1 MNNSSSNESPL
12 LAIVV
17 PCFNE
22 EEALPATATALG
34 ALLSDLRA
42 AQLVSTTSY
51 VCFVD
56 DGSRDATWRQISS
69 LSDTSPEFRGLRLS
83 RNFGHQGA
91 VLGGMLECDADIVV
105 TIDADLQDDE
115 RCIEDMVKEYH
126 KGCEVVLGVRSNR
139 SSDTFGKRFSAQLY
153 YRMLAW
159 LGVRVVFNHADYR
172 LLSRRAVDLL
182 REYSEANLYLRGVIP
197 LLGLRSS
204 IVFYARRERVA
215 GESKYPLRKM
225 LGLAWDG
232 VTSFSV
238 SPLRLVSGIGVS
250 ISVAALL
257 VTLWAFFVR
266 FVGKGAVPGW
276 ASTVVPIY
284 FLGGVQILCLGILG
298 EYVGKIYLETKRRPR
313 YHIETHAGRDSSW
326 FRSTRTGRSQA
337 P

>member
-1 MNNSSSNESPL
+1 MNNSSSKESPV

-22 EEALPATATALG
+22 EEALPATAKALG
-34 ALLSDLRA
+34 ALLSGLRA
-42 AQLVSTTSY
+42 AQLVSMSSY

-56 DGSRDATWRQISS
+56 DGSRDATWREI
-69 LSDTSPEFRGLRLS
+69 LRLADASPDFRGLRLS

-115 RCIEDMVKEYH
+115 RCIDDMVKEYH
-126 KGCEVVLGVRSNR
+126 KGCEVVLGVRSSR
-139 SSDTFGKRFSAQLY
+139 SSDTFVKRFTAQLY
-153 YRMLAW
+153 YRLLAR

-172 LLSRRAVDLL
+172 LLSRRAVNLL
-182 REYSEANLYLRGVIP
+182 REYTEANLYLRGVIP

-204 IVFYARRERVA
+204 IVHYARRERVA

-225 LGLAWDG
+225 LALAWDG

-257 VTLWAFFVR
+257 VTFWAFFVR
-266 FVGKGAVPGW
+266 FLGKGVVPGW

-284 FLGGVQILCLGILG
+284 FLGGVQILCLGIIG

-313 YHIETHAGRDSSW
+313 YHIETHAGRDSDW
-326 FRSTRTGRSQA
+326 FRPSRTEQSRA

>member
-1 MNNSSSNESPL
+1 MNNANSKELPV

-22 EEALPATATALG
+22 EQALPATAKALG
-34 ALLSDLRA
+34 ALLSSLRA
-42 AQLVSTTSY
+42 AQLVATSSF

-56 DGSRDATWRQISS
+56 DGSRDATWNEILS
-69 LSDTSPEFRGLRLS
+69 LADTSPDFRGLRLS

-91 VLGGMLECDADIVV
+91 VLGGMLECRSDIVV

-115 RCIEDMVKEYH
+115 RCIADMVKEYH
-126 KGCEVVLGVRSNR
+126 NGREVVLGVRSSR
-139 SSDTFGKRFSAQLY
+139 ASDTFAKRFTAQVY
-153 YRMLAW
+153 YRLLAR

-172 LLSRRAVDLL
+172 LLSRRAVNLL
-182 REYSEANLYLRGVIP
+182 REYTEANLYLRGVIP

-204 IVFYARRERVA
+204 IVQYARRERVA

-225 LGLAWDG
+225 LALAWNG

-257 VTLWAFFVR
+257 VTLWAFSVR
-266 FVGKGAVPGW
+266 FVGKGVVPGW
-276 ASTVVPIY
+276 ASTVLPIY
-284 FLGGVQILCLGILG
+284 FLGGVQILCLGIIG
-298 EYVGKIYLETKRRPR
+298 EYVGKMYMETKRRPR
-313 YHIETHAGRDSSW
+313 YHIETHAGPDSGW
-326 FRSTRTGRSQA
+326 FRQSRAELSQS

>member
-1 MNNSSSNESPL
+1 MNKPSSKESPV

-22 EEALPATATALG
+22 EEALPATATALA
-34 ALLSDLRA
+34 ALLSSLRA
-42 AQLVSTTSY
+42 AQLVSASSY

-69 LSDTSPEFRGLRLS
+69 LADASPDFRGLRLS

-115 RCIEDMVKEYH
+115 RCIEDMVREYH
-126 KGCEVVLGVRSNR
+126 KGCELVLGVRSNR
-139 SSDTFGKRFSAQLY
+139 SSDTFGKRFTAQLY
-153 YRMLAW
+153 YKLLAW
-159 LGVRVVFNHADYR
+159 LGVRVIFNHADYR

-182 REYSEANLYLRGVIP
+182 REYTEANLYLRGVIP

-204 IVFYARRERVA
+204 IVYYARRERVA
-215 GESKYPLRKM
+215 GESKYPFRKM
-225 LGLAWDG
+225 LALAWDG

-238 SPLRLVSGIGVS
+238 SPLRLVSGLGIL
-250 ISVAALL
+250 ISAAALL

-266 FVGKGAVPGW
+266 FLVKGVIPGW
-276 ASTVVPIY
+276 ASTVLPIY
-284 FLGGVQILCLGILG
+284 FLGGVQILCLGIIG
-298 EYVGKIYLETKRRPR
+298 EYVGKIYMETKRRPR
-313 YHIETHAGRDSSW
+313 YHIETYAGRDSGW
-326 FRSTRTGRSQA
+326 VRANHTGHEAR
-337 P
+337 

>member
-1 MNNSSSNESPL
+1 MNNSSSEDLPV

-22 EEALPATATALG
+22 EEALPATAKALG
-34 ALLSDLRA
+34 ELLAGLRA
-42 AQLVSTTSY
+42 SQLVSMSSY

-56 DGSRDATWRQISS
+56 DGSRDATWREISR
-69 LSDTSPEFRGLRLS
+69 LADVSPDFRGLRLS

-115 RCIEDMVKEYH
+115 RCIDDMVKEYR
-126 KGCEVVLGVRSNR
+126 KGCEVVLGVRSSR
-139 SSDTFGKRFSAQLY
+139 STDTVLKRFTAQLY
-153 YRMLAW
+153 YRLLAR

-182 REYSEANLYLRGVIP
+182 REYTEANLYLRGVIP

-204 IVFYARRERVA
+204 IVQYARRERVA

-225 LGLAWDG
+225 LALAWDG

-238 SPLRLVSGIGVS
+238 SPLRLVSGLGVL
-250 ISVAALL
+250 ISVAAQL
-257 VTLWAFFVR
+257 VTFWAFFVR
-266 FVGKGAVPGW
+266 FLGKGVVPGW

-284 FLGGVQILCLGILG
+284 FLGGVQILCLGIIG
-298 EYVGKIYLETKRRPR
+298 EYVGKIYMETKRRPR
-313 YHIETHAGRDSSW
+313 YHIETHAGGDSDW
-326 FRSTRTGRSQA
+326 FRPGRSG
-337 P
+337 